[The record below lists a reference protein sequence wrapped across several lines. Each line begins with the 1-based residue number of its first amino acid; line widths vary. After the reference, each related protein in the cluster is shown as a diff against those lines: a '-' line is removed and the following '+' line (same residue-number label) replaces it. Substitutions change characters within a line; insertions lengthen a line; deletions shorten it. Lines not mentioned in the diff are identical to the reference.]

1 MSNADRQEPYLLDA
15 NVFIEAYRRYYAFEI
30 CPGFWEFLA
39 AYSGRGVFS
48 IDRVRTELLDGDD
61 LSSWVRNAPR
71 QLFVSTIDKQV
82 ADAYSDVVGWIRG
95 DQQYREEA
103 KAAFFKGADGWL
115 VAYAMAHPAVLVTH
129 EAFSPEA
136 KRRVP
141 LPNVCRH
148 FNVSTSDTFL
158 MLRELD
164 VRFKWVHSKSA
175 SSAEPV
181 G

>member
-1 MSNADRQEPYLLDA
+1 MSCGKRSLTLHLPVPERSPQYLVVLDA

-115 VAYAMAHPAVLVTH
+115 VAYAIRLPVFVTF
-129 EAFSPEA
+129 E
-136 KRRVP
+136 
-141 LPNVCRH
+141 CR
-148 FNVSTSDTFL
+148 FL
-158 MLRELD
+158 EGPDGLSGAGPGRI
-164 VRFKWVHSKSA
+164 S
-175 SSAEPV
+175 
-181 G
+181 